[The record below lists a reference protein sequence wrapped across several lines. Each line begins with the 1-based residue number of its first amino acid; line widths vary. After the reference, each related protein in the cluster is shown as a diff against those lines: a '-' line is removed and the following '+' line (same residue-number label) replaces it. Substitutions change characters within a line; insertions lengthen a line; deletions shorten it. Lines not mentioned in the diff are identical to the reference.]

1 MDSELLSRAEAV
13 LGEYL
18 PRLGAALLL
27 LIIGLLLA
35 RLLGRIASRVLRA
48 AGGDDLAQRFGVDR
62 FLARVGLN
70 PSLAAVIGRSVRLA
84 DTVVTVDAAV
94 PTLGFRTL
102 DASLNAAVLFLPRV
116 FVAAILLVVGVAV
129 GEWVRAR
136 VDRLADTMDLGGPLG
151 RLAEG
156 VVVTVFAT
164 SALAELGVPLEILV
178 VAGAIVLGAVA
189 LALALAF
196 GLGSRD
202 VARQISAGRSVKEA
216 FKLGDA
222 VTFGDVRGEIVS
234 LGNAAAL
241 LRTTDGRTLRVP
253 NHVLV
258 ESIVT
263 VEAGDAGEEPP
274 AP

>member
-84 DTVVTVDAAV
+84 VTVVTVVAAV
-94 PTLGFRTL
+94 ATLGLRTL

-151 RLAEG
+151 RLSEG

-164 SALAELGVPLEILV
+164 TALAELGVPLEILV

>member
-84 DTVVTVDAAV
+84 VRVVTVVAAV
-94 PTLGFRTL
+94 ATLGLRTL

-151 RLAEG
+151 RLSEG

-164 SALAELGVPLEILV
+164 TALAELGVPLEILV